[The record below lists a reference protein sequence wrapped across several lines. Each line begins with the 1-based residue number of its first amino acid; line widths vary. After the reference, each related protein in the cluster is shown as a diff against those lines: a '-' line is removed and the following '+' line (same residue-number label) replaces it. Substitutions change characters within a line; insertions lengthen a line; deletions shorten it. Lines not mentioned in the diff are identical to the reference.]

1 MEEKFFTPIDKLA
14 KQSLPAIATHAPQ
27 IGLFAG
33 SIELNTKTEKYHLFA
48 TPGEATPIA
57 YERPETMAAFVRHLY
72 TVAAN
77 GQDREY
83 QPTMRASEAI
93 KGCNVLIYSDADLKL
108 PYEAT
113 QLPTPPDSGRP
124 CEIANLI
131 GSEAYAAEARVV
143 ILADAT
149 RILANDTRETITM
162 LNCIANLQGFILL
175 YGCNVVEATENALDF
190 ISRHVHNLC
199 QLTEGSIELANDEA
213 EPQAVN
219 YFCFT
224 YGRPTPHRI
233 VYSID
238 ESGGVTIPPTPT
250 TDLLRMEECGRLF
263 AEKGINQAT
272 FANIVFGYYQGQFQK
287 QTINTMISDAVANGV
302 LQRSGTGKKH
312 TTICLSNTPHQR
324 KAYKGTI
331 ALKAK
336 LNPYIEETGYSHAF
350 EPVCMM
356 GDFKLLA
363 ADGESQAAT
372 QWLIIELIKAVI
384 TGEKQLDFKIA
395 TSHRNTLVI
404 VVGTDTTANR
414 IKSLIGDPKGAAL
427 DVISTNGTITDG
439 NFLSL
444 YKTSLNQHNPDFAFV
459 VNYDGIKQD
468 AYTPTQLAKEIATVC
483 KKGIVTIAQ
492 MNEWNGNEPMPTGNE
507 FWNVKPLIDD
517 ETRNDFVECCHNSN
531 LPLIYEFEANADR
544 LKFLTRF
551 KVIHRGVML
560 ATGNEQQETRL
571 RAMFYW
577 CNRTHRMDL
586 DTIDCTGKQL
596 TDNAINRALFD
607 AERLGIIHI
616 DRPNKK
622 GYKDA
627 LITYIDK

>member
-1 MEEKFFTPIDKLA
+1 MDEKYFTIIDKLA
-14 KQSLPAIATHAPQ
+14 KQSLSTIANHAPQ

-33 SIELNTKTEKYHLFA
+33 SIELNAKAEKYHLFA
-48 TPGEATPIA
+48 TLGEATPIA
-57 YERPETMAAFVRHLY
+57 YERSETMAAFVRHLY

-83 QPTMRASEAI
+83 QPTMRASEAL
-93 KGCNVLIYSDADLKL
+93 KGCKVLIYSNADLKL

-113 QLPTPPDSGRP
+113 QLPTPPDSGTA
-124 CEIANLI
+124 CELANLI
-131 GSEAYAAEARVV
+131 GSEAELNEAQIV
-143 ILADAT
+143 IIDDAT
-149 RILANDTRETITM
+149 QLLANDTRDKVTM
-162 LNCIANLQGFILL
+162 LNCIADLQGFMLL
-175 YGCNVVEATENALDF
+175 YGCNAMEATDNTLDY
-190 ISRHVHNLC
+190 ITRHAHNLC

-272 FANIVFGYYQGQFQK
+272 FADRVFGYYQGQFQK

-356 GDFKLLA
+356 GDFKILA
-363 ADGESQAAT
+363 ADGESCKGAT
-372 QWLIIELIKAVI
+372 QWLILELIKAVI
-384 TGEKQLDFKIA
+384 TGERTLDFKIE
-395 TSHRNTLVI
+395 TSHRNTVVI
-404 VVGTDTTANR
+404 VVGSENTANIVKAR
-414 IKSLIGDPKGAAL
+414 IRETQGATL
-427 DVISTNGTITDG
+427 DVISTNGAITDG
-439 NFLSL
+439 SFLSL
-444 YKTSLNQHNPDFAFV
+444 YRTSLNQKQPDFVFI

-468 AYTPTQLAKEIATVC
+468 AYTPDALAKELAMAS
-483 KKGIVTIAQ
+483 KKGIVTVAH
-492 MNEWNGNEPMPTGNE
+492 MNEWKGNEPMPTGNE
-507 FWNVKPLIDD
+507 FWNVKQLIDD
-517 ETRNDFVECCHNSN
+517 ETRNDFVESN
-531 LPLIYEFEANADR
+531 CKAYLPSIYEFEANAGR
-544 LKFLTRF
+544 LQFLTRF
-551 KVIHRGVML
+551 KVANGGLKPVT
-560 ATGNEQQETRL
+560 ANEQKEAYY
-571 RAMFYW
+571 RATFYW
-577 CNRTHRMDL
+577 CNETPRAK
-586 DTIDCTGKQL
+586 IYSDCKGQEL
-596 TDNAINRALFD
+596 TNSVIYQ
-607 AERLGIIHI
+607 AERAGII
-616 DRPNKK
+616 RVTAQGKK
-622 GYKDA
+622 GGYKDA

>member
-14 KQSLPAIATHAPQ
+14 KQSLSTVANHAPQ
-27 IGLFAG
+27 TGLFAG
-33 SIELNTKTEKYHLFA
+33 SIELNAKAEKYHLFA

-57 YERPETMAAFVRHLY
+57 YERKETMAAFVRHLY
-72 TVAAN
+72 TIATN

-83 QPTMRASEAI
+83 QPTMRASEAL
-93 KGCNVLIYSDADLKL
+93 KGCNVLIYSNADLKL

-113 QLPTPPDSGRP
+113 QLPTPPDGGRP

-131 GSEAYAAEARVV
+131 GSEAYAAEAQIV
-143 ILADAT
+143 IIDDAT
-149 RILANDTRETITM
+149 QLLANDTRDTITM
-162 LNCIANLQGFILL
+162 LNCIADLQGIMLL
-175 YGCNVVEATENALDF
+175 YGCNAMEATDNTLDYITHNA
-190 ISRHVHNLC
+190 HNLC

-272 FANIVFGYYQGQFQK
+272 FADRVFGYYQGQFQK

-302 LQRSGTGKKH
+302 LQRSGTGKRH

-331 ALKAK
+331 ALKSK
-336 LNPYIEETGYSHAF
+336 LNRYIEETGYSHAF

-363 ADGESQAAT
+363 ADGENCMGAT
-372 QWLIIELIKAVI
+372 QWLILELINAVI
-384 TGEKQLDFKIA
+384 TGERTLDFKIA
-395 TSHRNTLVI
+395 TSHRNTVVI
-404 VVGTDTTANR
+404 VVGSDSTANSVKAR
-414 IKSLIGDPKGAAL
+414 IREPQGATL
-427 DVISTNGTITDG
+427 DVISTNGAITDG
-439 NFLSL
+439 SFLSL
-444 YKTSLNQHNPDFAFV
+444 YRTSLNQKQPDFVFI

-468 AYTPTQLAKEIATVC
+468 AYTPDALAKELAMAS
-483 KKGIVTIAQ
+483 KKGIVTVAH
-492 MNEWNGNEPMPTGNE
+492 MNEWKGNEPMPTGNE
-507 FWNVKPLIDD
+507 FWNVKQLIDD
-517 ETRNDFVECCHNSN
+517 ETRNDFVESN
-531 LPLIYEFEANADR
+531 CKAYLPNIYEFEANAGR
-544 LKFLTRF
+544 LQFLTRF
-551 KVIHRGVML
+551 KVANGGLKPVT
-560 ATGNEQQETRL
+560 ANEQKEAYY
-571 RAMFYW
+571 RATFYW
-577 CNRTHRMDL
+577 CNETPRAK
-586 DTIDCTGKQL
+586 IYSDCKGQEL
-596 TDNAINRALFD
+596 TNSVIYQ
-607 AERLGIIHI
+607 AERAGII
-616 DRPNKK
+616 RVTAQGKK
-622 GYKDA
+622 GGYKDA